1 MGILNLSSQLV
12 SQAPPPPQAARS
24 KAKFES
30 GKKQVSEDQQRQD
43 TMNRMFATAK
53 DVDQEDEDR
62 KAKEMALDLE
72 EQDVDEDEWVII
84 PGDAMDHIH
93 IILKSSFV
101 TLQDD

>member
-1 MGILNLSSQLV
+1 M

-62 KAKEMALDLE
+62 KAKEKALDLE
-72 EQDVDEDEWVII
+72 EQDVDEDEWVS
-84 PGDAMDHIH
+84 
-93 IILKSSFV
+93 ILRDGMNYTPIMLISSFV
-101 TLQDD
+101 TL